1 MENLMIKRVYE
12 DLQKVEA
19 KRVLVDRIWPRG
31 ISKEKLALDL
41 WAKEVAPSNQLRK
54 EFNHQPEK
62 FDWFRAAYRK
72 ELQQNTETQKFI
84 EQIRQWLQTDKVW
97 LVYGAKDK
105 QHNQAVVLKEYILEN
120 IAE

>member
-12 DLQKVEA
+12 DLQKVEG

-41 WAKEVAPSNQLRK
+41 WAKELAPSNQLRK

-84 EQIRQWLQTDKVW
+84 EQIRQWLQTEKVW
-97 LVYGAKDK
+97 FVYGAKDK
-105 QHNQAVVLKEYILEN
+105 QHNQAVVLKEYILER
-120 IAE
+120 I